1 MLDAFAEELVA
12 AEGNLTAFAA
22 EETEIEVF
30 DVETSVT
37 EKSVAETSLA
47 GCVGKV
53 VEDFFVAPV
62 VGKTVAT
69 EESADLDV
77 PFEVVGISVD
87 LTVLVV

>member
-12 AEGNLTAFAA
+12 AAENLTAFAA

-30 DVETSVT
+30 DVETSVS
-37 EKSVAETSLA
+37 EKSLA